1 MNKNNIKYEFY
12 RLLSLDHSYDYKKY
26 VHYFITVM
34 FCDIIYT
41 SDLEVENKK
50 LLRNYEICNV

>member
-1 MNKNNIKYEFY
+1 MNKNNLKYEFY

-41 SDLEVENKK
+41 SDLEVEN
-50 LLRNYEICNV
+50 